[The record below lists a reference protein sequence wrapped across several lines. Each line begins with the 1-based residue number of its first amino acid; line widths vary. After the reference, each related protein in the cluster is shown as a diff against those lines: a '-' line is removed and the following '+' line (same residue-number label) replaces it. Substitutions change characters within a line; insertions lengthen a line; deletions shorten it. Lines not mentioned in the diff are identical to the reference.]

1 MSAINRWI
9 EKHPEWFQGSR
20 IDIDDGRKGWDRL
33 LDTAFNSVEQALV
46 GHRDPSFRITH
57 VKENLGTL
65 TIYFYESA
73 LPIEVSNSLRH
84 IMQVSRYQSL
94 FVCEI
99 CGSLAHLL
107 DQGGRFSVRCSSC
120 APHGWT
126 RCMDSCIEDGYP
138 KWKPPK

>member
-20 IDIDDGRKGWDRL
+20 IDIDDGREGWNRL
-33 LDTAFNSVEQALV
+33 LDTAFNSVEHALI
-46 GHRDPSFRITH
+46 GHRDESFRITH

-84 IMQVSRYQSL
+84 IMQVARDQSL

-99 CGSLAHLL
+99 CGSSAHLG
-107 DQGGRFSVRCSSC
+107 DQNGFVSVRCSSC
-120 APHGWT
+120 APRGWT
-126 RCMDSCIEDGYP
+126 QSRDG
-138 KWKPPK
+138 